1 MVHHEVAGLQSL
13 CLASLEHFMSSM
25 SLSTSRRIIKLIP
38 DDTEGDDVSPENS
51 KEVVDQL

>member
-13 CLASLEHFMSSM
+13 CLACLEHFMSAV
-25 SLSTSRRIIKLIP
+25 SLATSRRIIKLIP

-51 KEVVDQL
+51 KEVVD